1 MCVSAFVC
9 LHCKGCY
16 AILLLLKRVVA
27 MSIHERIREI
37 RQALGLSQAKFA
49 KDISS
54 GYVVGLELGNRK
66 VNDRMIKLIC
76 TQYNVNEAWLRD
88 GTGEMFRSASDSR
101 LETHHRAVSPAGTCL
116 SGLRSGADRPPACP
130 AKPPCA
136 GRSHAKQLKSMGC
149 LPKRNAAH
157 GFFLNHFLFCRGT
170 QECFGLTMPPV

>member
-101 LETHHRAVSPAGTCL
+101 LERIIALFHQLEPAFQDYVLEQTDRLLALQNRRAQE
-116 SGLRSGADRPPACP
+116 D
-130 AKPPCA
+130 
-136 GRSHAKQLKSMGC
+136 H
-149 LPKRNAAH
+149 
-157 GFFLNHFLFCRGT
+157 T
-170 QECFGLTMPPV
+170 QSN

>member
-16 AILLLLKRVVA
+16 AILLLLKKVVA

-49 KDISS
+49 KDISISS
-54 GYVVGLELGNRK
+54 GYVAGLELGNRK

-101 LETHHRAVSPAGTCL
+101 LERIIALFQQLESAFQDYVLEQT
-116 SGLRSGADRPPACP
+116 DRLLALQNR
-130 AKPPCA
+130 CA
-136 GRSHAKQLKSMGC
+136 QEDR
-149 LPKRNAAH
+149 
-157 GFFLNHFLFCRGT
+157 T
-170 QECFGLTMPPV
+170 QNN

>member
-1 MCVSAFVC
+1 MYVSAFVC

-49 KDISS
+49 KDISISS
-54 GYVVGLELGNRK
+54 GYVAGLELGNRK

-88 GTGEMFRSASDSR
+88 GTDEMFRSTSDSR
-101 LETHHRAVSPAGTCL
+101 LERIIALFLQLEPDFQDYVLVQTDRLLAL
-116 SGLRSGADRPPACP
+116 QNRSAREP
-130 AKPPCA
+130 
-136 GRSHAKQLKSMGC
+136 H
-149 LPKRNAAH
+149 
-157 GFFLNHFLFCRGT
+157 T
-170 QECFGLTMPPV
+170 

>member
-1 MCVSAFVC
+1 
-9 LHCKGCY
+9 
-16 AILLLLKRVVA
+16 
-27 MSIHERIREI
+27 MSIHERICEI

-101 LETHHRAVSPAGTCL
+101 LERIIALFHQLEPAFQDYVLEQTDRLLALQNRRAQE
-116 SGLRSGADRPPACP
+116 DR
-130 AKPPCA
+130 
-136 GRSHAKQLKSMGC
+136 
-149 LPKRNAAH
+149 
-157 GFFLNHFLFCRGT
+157 T
-170 QECFGLTMPPV
+170 QNN

>member
-1 MCVSAFVC
+1 MCVSDLVC

-27 MSIHERIREI
+27 VSIHERIREI

-54 GYVVGLELGNRK
+54 GYVPGLELGNRK

-101 LETHHRAVSPAGTCL
+101 LERIIALFHQLEPAFQDYVLEQTDRLLALQNRRAQE
-116 SGLRSGADRPPACP
+116 D
-130 AKPPCA
+130 
-136 GRSHAKQLKSMGC
+136 H
-149 LPKRNAAH
+149 
-157 GFFLNHFLFCRGT
+157 T
-170 QECFGLTMPPV
+170 QNN

>member
-1 MCVSAFVC
+1 MYVSAFVC

-49 KDISS
+49 KDISISS
-54 GYVVGLELGNRK
+54 GYVAGLELGNRK

-88 GTGEMFRSASDSR
+88 GTGEMFRSTSDSR
-101 LETHHRAVSPAGTCL
+101 LERLIALFQQLESAFQDYVLEQTDRLLAL
-116 SGLRSGADRPPACP
+116 QNRSAREP
-130 AKPPCA
+130 
-136 GRSHAKQLKSMGC
+136 H
-149 LPKRNAAH
+149 
-157 GFFLNHFLFCRGT
+157 T
-170 QECFGLTMPPV
+170 

>member
-1 MCVSAFVC
+1 MCVSALVC

-16 AILLLLKRVVA
+16 AILLLLKKVVA

-49 KDISS
+49 KDISISS
-54 GYVVGLELGNRK
+54 GYVAGLELGNRK

-101 LETHHRAVSPAGTCL
+101 LERIIALFQQLEPAFQDYILEQTDRLLALQNRRAQE
-116 SGLRSGADRPPACP
+116 DR
-130 AKPPCA
+130 
-136 GRSHAKQLKSMGC
+136 
-149 LPKRNAAH
+149 
-157 GFFLNHFLFCRGT
+157 T
-170 QECFGLTMPPV
+170 QNN